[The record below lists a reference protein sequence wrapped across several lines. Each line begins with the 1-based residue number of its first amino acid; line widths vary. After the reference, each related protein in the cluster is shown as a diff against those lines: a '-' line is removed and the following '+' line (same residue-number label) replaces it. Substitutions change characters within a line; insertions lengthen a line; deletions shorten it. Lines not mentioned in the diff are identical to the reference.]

1 MTIRPFAAALSLG
14 LLTLSPAWS
23 PGQVTTTTTT
33 TTTTVHTG
41 PHIIVPQVSI
51 HPRRRPHAP
60 PTPVE
65 LTAVSANIS
74 VDEQVAA
81 TTLELTLTN
90 RAHAQQE
97 AVVLLPVP
105 DGVSVRSL
113 LYDGVGPEPTARV
126 LPRDEARSI
135 YDAIVRSMR
144 DPALVE
150 FAGYNLIRTSAFPI
164 PPGKS
169 QKLSLTYEQ
178 VLPMDGDRV
187 DYALPRSE
195 ALSGGGAWTIHAD
208 IRSRRPITGVYSPSH
223 EIETKRESERRVRI
237 ELTGRPAEQPGAVR
251 FSYLLGRTD
260 DPLSVST
267 MAYPDP
273 SLSDGKGGFFM
284 MLAAL
289 PPGSQESKVK
299 REVILVLDRSGSMK
313 GDKMKQALAAA
324 AQIIEGLEEGE
335 AFNIIDYSDSIQSF
349 ADAPVIKSRE
359 TAAQARSYLGRIQAS
374 GGTNIHDA
382 LLEALRGRPTEG
394 MLPMVLFLTDGLPT
408 VGERSEVA
416 IREAVKKANDDDRR
430 IFSFGV
436 GFDVNTPLL
445 SNVSKASRGA
455 ATFVLPDED
464 VEVKVSQVFR
474 RLAGPILASPR
485 LTVRDADGGRD
496 TRALRELLPAEL
508 PDIFDGDQIVLTG
521 QYTSDQPVT
530 LRLSGEYLGEPRH
543 FDFELDVSKASTR
556 HSYVPRIWANRKV
569 ADLIDHIRQAAADTA
584 NPLSDAAR
592 KEIVEEIIALSTKY
606 GILTE
611 YTAFL
616 ATEPETRF
624 DSPARRAENLRAADE
639 AIRERAGGVRSG
651 AGGVAQ
657 EMNVQRQAAATAPAQ
672 TGGRLMYYKD
682 DGDQIN
688 EVAITTVQNIAD
700 RTFFQRKNRW
710 VESQLLATEGQ
721 KPDRTVEFGSDEYM
735 ALARELARD
744 NRQVALALGG
754 DVLLQ
759 VGSERILVK
768 GP

>member
-1 MTIRPFAAALSLG
+1 MHLRSFAAAFSLA
-14 LLTLSPAWS
+14 LLALLPTWSPA
-23 PGQVTTTTTT
+23 QVTTTTTT
-33 TTTTVHTG
+33 TTTTVHDG
-41 PHIIVPQVSI
+41 PHVIVPQVSI
-51 HPRRRPHAP
+51 HPHRRRPHTP
-60 PTPVE
+60 PATVE
-65 LTAVSANIS
+65 LTAVNANIS
-74 VDEQVAA
+74 VDEQVSA
-81 TTLELTLTN
+81 TTIELTLTN
-90 RAHAQQE
+90 RSRSQQE
-97 AVVLLPVP
+97 AVILLPVP
-105 DGVSVRSL
+105 DGVVVRSL
-113 LYDGVGPEPTARV
+113 LYDGVGPEPTAKV
-126 LPRDEARSI
+126 LPREEARSI

-150 FAGYNLIRTSAFPI
+150 FAGYNLIKTSAFPI

-178 VLPMDGDRV
+178 VLPQDGDRV

-208 IRSRRPITGVYSPSH
+208 IRSQRPITGVYSPSH
-223 EIETKRESERRVRI
+223 EITTTRINENHVRI
-237 ELTGRPAEQPGAVR
+237 ELIGKPAEQPGAVR
-251 FSYLLGRTD
+251 FSYLLGRNG
-260 DPLSVST
+260 PLSVST

-273 SLSDGKGGFFM
+273 ALFDGKGGFFM
-284 MLAAL
+284 MLAGL
-289 PPGSQESKVK
+289 PSASHEVTVK
-299 REVILVLDRSGSMK
+299 RELILVIDRSGSMK
-313 GDKMKQALAAA
+313 GEKMAQALAAA
-324 AQIIEGLEEGE
+324 AQIIEGLELGE

-349 ADAPVIKSRE
+349 AAAPVVKSRE
-359 TAAQARSYLGRIQAS
+359 TASQAKAYLSRIQAS

-382 LLEALRGRPTEG
+382 LLEALRSEPTQG

-416 IREAVKKANDDDRR
+416 IREAVKKANDANRR

-445 SNVSKASRGA
+445 SGVSKTSRGA

-464 VEVKVSQVFR
+464 VEVKVSQVFK
-474 RLAGPILASPR
+474 RLAGPILAAPR
-485 LTVRDADGGRD
+485 LTVRSGNEQD

-508 PDIFDGDQIVLTG
+508 PDLFDGDQIVLTG
-521 QYTSDQPVT
+521 QYTTERPVT

-569 ADLIDHIRQAAADTA
+569 AALVDHIRQAAADTA
-584 NPLSDAAR
+584 NPMSEVAR

-624 DSPARRAENLRAADE
+624 DAPARRDHERVVEKQMSIRAERLRA
-639 AIRERAGGVRSG
+639 G
-651 AGGVAQ
+651 AASVTQ
-657 EMNVQRQAAATAPAQ
+657 DRNIQRQSAAATPA
-672 TGGRLMYYKD
+672 TVGAYKYYKD

-688 EVAITTVQNIAD
+688 EVSITTVQNIAD
-700 RTFFQRKNRW
+700 RTFFQRKDRW
-710 VESQLLATEGQ
+710 VESQLLATEDQ
-721 KPDRTVEFGSDEYM
+721 KPDRVIEFGTDEYLT
-735 ALARELARD
+735 LARELARD

-759 VGSERILVK
+759 VGKERILVK